1 MIVYICT
8 QLLTIKKVEIMKT
21 NQILAIISGNGGYDN
36 FNRWTRSEVA
46 EWVEA
51 NFNCSK
57 FVANRVANQLV

>member
-1 MIVYICT
+1 
-8 QLLTIKKVEIMKT
+8 MKT

-46 EWVEA
+46 EWVES